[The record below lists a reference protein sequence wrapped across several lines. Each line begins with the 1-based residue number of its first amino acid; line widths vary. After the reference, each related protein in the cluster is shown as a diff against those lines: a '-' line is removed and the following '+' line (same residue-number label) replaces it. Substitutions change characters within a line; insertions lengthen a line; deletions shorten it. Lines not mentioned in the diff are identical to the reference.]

1 MYISEQK
8 IVDQGTAAIELRD
21 QSTSHLNDQWICIPS
36 DANVKKEIEFKDE
49 DVRTLFPNV
58 NYEPHATR
66 YAFTN
71 NICTGTGWC
80 IAGGYA
86 STYLKKGNLFFYIEG
101 GAPKMC
107 IRMAGDGLGEFQ
119 GISNNVTNAY
129 IYGDQLYALMKKY
142 PKIDKILRP
151 FLEKPYHRNQLTF
164 EQGRKKV
171 AEYSDMKIAP
181 PFVDERDLLGW
192 IKGHKRVD
200 NASKEIMEML
210 DVDNPKSTNKHR
222 NDTAEGS
229 LEGGNFSSAA
239 YLRFELEEQNNQR
252 LRDERAESKM
262 TPEQK
267 AKRQKAMQERAKG
280 KEAAEAKKTSTEK
293 YIQKACDTIYK
304 SEDDQLNE
312 ALATGLYG
320 FLYSFVDSFQNNVT
334 DQMSD
339 AFPYLT
345 PEKIGQGENNPKFV
359 DEAKKKLMNH
369 STLFEYHLNRFPF
382 LKKDQD
388 IQKKTIKAIKDALS
402 QYANGDFK
410 TTLEP
415 NRLNNAMKGMPMK
428 HLSVREAALD
438 AFIYLIRNKTKG
450 DRERQAFTDVSQMM
464 SESGVSNRFKYVV
477 TEKCIEALTKG
488 NVELFN
494 DLRVQFDLNEDIE
507 GFKEEAFRIIVSGKG
522 PNYLV
527 NDIKMFESLD
537 KFFNGRLREDETFQ
551 SIYEQALPIA
561 ATKLVSALGTSNETQ
576 IIDFFDRFPELSN
589 RQNVLDAVTK
599 NAANWMVGNVSL
611 FRSIDK
617 ALNGFLTQGIQY
629 DNIYQ
634 QAFQNA
640 VERAKIDIETG
651 SYEHLNELDE
661 VFNNQLKINEEVF
674 TEAKQY
680 AAKYIQGKDN
690 PKYLALNKAF
700 RNRLKR
706 SIEEIFDIVYENVRP
721 EVLRAHMRESLIR
734 PYEGLTGDK
743 EKDAEIKKEHD
754 QKDLRAI
761 KRFDILTGGR
771 VDQHKEELLG
781 EAAEKA
787 SENATAR
794 YLQWEPN
801 SLSKGLKSAP
811 EPNPVVEF
819 GKLNEYF
826 GGRFL
831 ALPEIQERFKRLY
844 NECLAYKGTP
854 YFDET
859 RKQISLQLRKWTG
872 IKQVLSDEEIS
883 SYMQGRKQNAYQKAH
898 DALQKGSYDELQRLV
913 TANPEFV
920 SDDTL
925 FMRAKRRVRNYAT
938 SHAHKKTSIKIK
950 REKVHALDVI
960 FDGALMRDPEMV
972 RLVNAHLGGLGL
984 EQMSQQPESPEP
996 QPQAPQP
1003 QAPQPQAPQ
1012 PQEPQPQ
1019 EPQVDPDAEAFTW
1032 YSLSKIG

>member
-1 MYISEQK
+1 
-8 IVDQGTAAIELRD
+8 
-21 QSTSHLNDQWICIPS
+21 
-36 DANVKKEIEFKDE
+36 
-49 DVRTLFPNV
+49 
-58 NYEPHATR
+58 
-66 YAFTN
+66 
-71 NICTGTGWC
+71 
-80 IAGGYA
+80 
-86 STYLKKGNLFFYIEG
+86 
-101 GAPKMC
+101 
-107 IRMAGDGLGEFQ
+107 
-119 GISNNVTNAY
+119 
-129 IYGDQLYALMKKY
+129 
-142 PKIDKILRP
+142 
-151 FLEKPYHRNQLTF
+151 
-164 EQGRKKV
+164 
-171 AEYSDMKIAP
+171 
-181 PFVDERDLLGW
+181 
-192 IKGHKRVD
+192 
-200 NASKEIMEML
+200 
-210 DVDNPKSTNKHR
+210 
-222 NDTAEGS
+222 
-229 LEGGNFSSAA
+229 
-239 YLRFELEEQNNQR
+239 
-252 LRDERAESKM
+252 
-262 TPEQK
+262 
-267 AKRQKAMQERAKG
+267 
-280 KEAAEAKKTSTEK
+280 
-293 YIQKACDTIYK
+293 
-304 SEDDQLNE
+304 
-312 ALATGLYG
+312 
-320 FLYSFVDSFQNNVT
+320 
-334 DQMSD
+334 
-339 AFPYLT
+339 
-345 PEKIGQGENNPKFV
+345 
-359 DEAKKKLMNH
+359 
-369 STLFEYHLNRFPF
+369 
-382 LKKDQD
+382 
-388 IQKKTIKAIKDALS
+388 
-402 QYANGDFK
+402 
-410 TTLEP
+410 
-415 NRLNNAMKGMPMK
+415 
-428 HLSVREAALD
+428 
-438 AFIYLIRNKTKG
+438 
-450 DRERQAFTDVSQMM
+450 
-464 SESGVSNRFKYVV
+464 
-477 TEKCIEALTKG
+477 
-488 NVELFN
+488 
-494 DLRVQFDLNEDIE
+494 
-507 GFKEEAFRIIVSGKG
+507 
-522 PNYLV
+522 
-527 NDIKMFESLD
+527 
-537 KFFNGRLREDETFQ
+537 
-551 SIYEQALPIA
+551 
-561 ATKLVSALGTSNETQ
+561 LVSALGTSNETQ

-859 RKQISLQLRKWTG
+859 RKQISLQLRK
-872 IKQVLSDEEIS
+872 KQILSDEEIT
-883 SYMQGRKQNAYQKAH
+883 SYMEGRRQNAYQKAGKV
-898 DALQKGSYDELQRLV
+898 LQSGDLGELQRLM
-913 TANPEFV
+913 TAYP
-920 SDDTL
+920 D
-925 FMRAKRRVRNYAT
+925 FMVDKWLIKQAKRKIRNYAT
-938 SHAHKKTSIKIK
+938 GDIWKKTVISK
-950 REKVHALDVI
+950 RRERVRDLDEI
-960 FDGALMRDPEMV
+960 FQGGLMRDPEII
-972 RLVNAHLGGLGL
+972 RLVNAELGGLG
-984 EQMSQQPESPEP
+984 QKPQPHP
-996 QPQAPQP
+996 QKPHPQKTHPQAPQP

-1012 PQEPQPQ
+1012 PQAPQPQ